1 MSFGGGNDVAANIGY
16 VRAHLHYDDFMS
28 LTSSARFV
36 GASLWL
42 AFFPAC
48 DKSSSTPA
56 RSAPTQSTEAAPQ
69 VVSSLP
75 AAQGPSIVRSV
86 VEFVGSCDA
95 SGAVPL
101 DSRRFAVGDDEDS
114 VLRIYDAERGG
125 LPLHVVNL
133 ADQLDLDK
141 KKGKRKRTPRKKRQV
156 SPETDIE
163 AATVLGD
170 HAFWIT
176 SHGLTKKGER
186 DPRRFRFFA
195 TELPTDADELG
206 MLGKPYQSL
215 LDDMRADARLVALG
229 ITEAAER
236 PPDEVGGLNIEGL
249 TSTPDGHLLI
259 GFRNPVPND
268 RAIVLPLLNPERVVR
283 QEPAKFGPPLLL
295 DLGGFGVRSL
305 SSWHGSYLVIAG
317 AIDSSGGSRL
327 YKWDGATQLQHVAA
341 AQFDGLNP
349 EGFFTPEDRS
359 DIMVLSDDGARTV
372 QGERCK
378 DLKDSR
384 EKRFRGVWLALQ

>member
-1 MSFGGGNDVAANIGY
+1 MLRRLEQRRDEIHCFPA
-16 VRAHLHYDDFMS
+16 RLHYAGRML
-28 LTSSARFV
+28 LTSSARLV
-36 GASLWL
+36 AASLWL
-42 AFFPAC
+42 GFLPAC
-48 DKSSSTPA
+48 DKGSSTPA

-69 VVSSLP
+69 VVTSLP

-125 LPLHVVNL
+125 LPLHVVNV
-133 ADQLDLDK
+133 ADQLELRQ
-141 KKGKRKRTPRKKRQV
+141 KKGKKKRAPKKKRQM

-163 AATVLGD
+163 AATRLGD

-195 TELPTDADELG
+195 TDLPTDEDELG
-206 MLGKPYQSL
+206 MLGKPYQTL
-215 LDDMRADARLVALG
+215 LDDMRADPRLVALG
-229 ITEAAER
+229 IPEAAER
-236 PPDEVGGLNIEGL
+236 PPDESGGLNIEGL

-268 RAIVLPLLNPERVVR
+268 RAIALPLLNPERVLR
-283 QEPAKFGPPLLL
+283 QEPAKFGPAHLL
-295 DLGGFGVRSL
+295 DLGGFGIRSL

-317 AIDSSGGSRL
+317 AIGDGGGSRL

-341 AQFDGLNP
+341 ASFAGLNP
-349 EGFFTPEDRS
+349 EGFFTPEERS

-378 DLKDSR
+378 DLKDSSQ
-384 EKRFRGVWLALQ
+384 KSFRGVWLAL